1 MPSPSYN
8 GFGTKPV
15 NKSCTLGP
23 TGIGPFSLAMRRKLA
38 QWLFLFSGILHAALY
53 PLALIAIVVGFWRN
67 GLWDGLLTMLL
78 VTIAT
83 VALRFV
89 IVGIFGVLIALLDPS
104 FFP

>member
-1 MPSPSYN
+1 
-8 GFGTKPV
+8 
-15 NKSCTLGP
+15 
-23 TGIGPFSLAMRRKLA
+23 MRRKLA